1 MFYLYENIWNLIL
14 KPQWKT
20 KDMKTQ
26 RPSRKKY
33 DREYRQRP
41 EVKLARKKY
50 LSIPKIHA
58 KKVESQRKY
67 TDSRKGRLAR
77 KKYESIPKIH
87 AKKVESQRKYR
98 ESPKGKIAQK
108 RAIEKYYKKQIKS
121 LRTKF

>member
-1 MFYLYENIWNLIL
+1 
-14 KPQWKT
+14 
-20 KDMKTQ
+20 MKTQ

-67 TDSRKGRLAR
+67 
-77 KKYESIPKIH
+77 
-87 AKKVESQRKYR
+87 R